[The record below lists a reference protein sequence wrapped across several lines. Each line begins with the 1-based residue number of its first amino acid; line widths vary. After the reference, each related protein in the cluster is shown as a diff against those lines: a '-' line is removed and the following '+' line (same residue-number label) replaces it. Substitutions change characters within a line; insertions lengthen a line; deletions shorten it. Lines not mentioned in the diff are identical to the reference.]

1 MAEAIVNA
9 RLGKRWQAHS
19 AGMRPAGFVSPYALR
34 ALAEI
39 GILHEGT
46 SKHADVFKDA
56 KFDLVVTV
64 CDDAAEECP
73 MWLGTGR
80 KVHLGFR
87 DPMNATGS
95 DDEVMAVY
103 RSVLSEIA
111 DKIPALLAEQETLL
125 TS

>member
-1 MAEAIVNA
+1 MAEAIVNS
-9 RLGKRWQAHS
+9 RLGERWQAHS
-19 AGMRPAGFVSPYALR
+19 AGVRPAGFVSPHALR

-39 GILHEGT
+39 GIEHQGT
-46 SKHADVFKDA
+46 SKHVDVFKDA

-95 DDEVMAVY
+95 DEEIMAVY
-103 RSVLSEIA
+103 RSVLAEIA
-111 DKIPALLAEQETLL
+111 EKIPALLAEQAG
-125 TS
+125 S